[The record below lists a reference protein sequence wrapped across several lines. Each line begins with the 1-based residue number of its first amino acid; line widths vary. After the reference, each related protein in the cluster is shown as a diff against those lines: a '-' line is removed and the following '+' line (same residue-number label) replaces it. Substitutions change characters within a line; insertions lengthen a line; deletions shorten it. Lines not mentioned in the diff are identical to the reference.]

1 MKKWKTKLQHHGV
14 NIGAGERLT
23 NIRNAGDLLLYALSC
38 CDLVHMIEL
47 LIAELESMGL
57 QLNPDKTRIMTTLIL
72 NGDYRVKVA
81 GSLVEVLTG
90 QIHINIWAACWLLV
104 GYLKKRSEV
113 ELAHRLQ
120 IAWGKFHTH
129 KEILTNIHVSLKLR
143 LKYFDAIISPAAL
156 FGLASLPLVAS
167 QIQRLNVVQR
177 RMLRAV
183 VGWVAVDGNDWQ
195 GTMRRMNCQARSALE
210 VRLEWF
216 LCAHGLTRCLNGS
229 FGLLHM
235 LLAQRTGTNLQL
247 CGIPVMNGKAISH
260 HARGAPGAVP
270 SKDGMIY

>member
-1 MKKWKTKLQHHGV
+1 MLRFGSHDRAPHCRVGKHGV
-14 NIGAGERLT
+14 A
-23 NIRNAGDLLLYALSC
+23 
-38 CDLVHMIEL
+38 IE
-47 LIAELESMGL
+47 
-57 QLNPDKTRIMTTLIL
+57 PDKTKIMPTLIL

-183 VGWVAVDGNDWQ
+183 VGWVAVDGKVWQ
-195 GTMRRMNCQARSALE
+195 GTMRRMNCKVNSALE
-210 VRLEWF
+210 VFPFCTWSD
-216 LCAHGLTRCLNGS
+216 S
-229 FGLLHM
+229 FFKRKFRFAALAE
-235 LLAQRTGTNLQL
+235 LAQICSFMGSQ
-247 CGIPVMNGKAISH
+247 
-260 HARGAPGAVP
+260 
-270 SKDGMIY
+270 

>member
-1 MKKWKTKLQHHGV
+1 M
-14 NIGAGERLT
+14 
-23 NIRNAGDLLLYALSC
+23 
-38 CDLVHMIEL
+38 
-47 LIAELESMGL
+47 
-57 QLNPDKTRIMTTLIL
+57 PTLIL

-81 GSLVEVLTG
+81 GSLVEILSGANTHEYLG
-90 QIHINIWAACWLLV
+90 RLLV

-195 GTMRRMNCQARSALE
+195 GTMRRMNCKVNFALE
-210 VRLEWF
+210 KFPVCTWSDSFFKRKFRFAAHVACSKNWCKFPALWDPSDDWQSNFTSCPGRTRGRPQQRWDDILNKFCEGIYDDPSWF
-216 LCAHGLTRCLNGS
+216 
-229 FGLLHM
+229 
-235 LLAQRTGTNLQL
+235 Q
-247 CGIPVMNGKAISH
+247 
-260 HARGAPGAVP
+260 HARDCVNWFPLEIQFVQFCREQF
-270 SKDGMIY
+270 SL